1 MDSLIRDL
9 DKFIEDRGLS
19 YAKVAK
25 AMSIGSSTLSEFRK
39 GVYKGDSQAL
49 AEKLRDF
56 LERHKEPMKRIS
68 FSADTQVKKRVFY
81 TIDMIK
87 KYVASNVRER
97 MLESAKIACIFG
109 RAGIGKTHALQEYV
123 RTYKGKCIFITA
135 ENNISASDIL
145 RKIARELRIECNS
158 KRLEEIKTNVKD
170 ALRFTET
177 ILIIDEGEH
186 LKPKVID
193 IIRSIADQTGIGI
206 VIAGTEK
213 LKRLIFSQ
221 QNEYEYLYSRIVI
234 NMSLKDLE
242 IDDISAIVRKF
253 LGSEVEFYTE
263 EELAKMITYINKTVD
278 GSARQLA
285 NVLSLASDIAA
296 KPVNFQATKGKITKD
311 YIKAAA
317 TMLSIS

>member
-1 MDSLIRDL
+1 MDALIREL

-39 GVYKGDSQAL
+39 GTYKGDSRAL
-49 AEKLRDF
+49 AEKVRDF
-56 LERHKEPMKRIS
+56 LDRHKEKMKRIN

-87 KYVASNVRER
+87 KYVASNVSER

-109 RAGIGKTHALQEYV
+109 RAGIGKTHALQDYV

-145 RKIARELRIECNS
+145 RKIARELRIESGS
-158 KRLEEIKTNVKD
+158 KRLEEIKTEVKN
-170 ALRFTET
+170 ALKFSET

-221 QNEYEYLYSRIVI
+221 QNEYEYLYSRVVI

-242 IDDISAIVRKF
+242 IDDVSAIVRKF
-253 LGSEVEFYTE
+253 FGAEVDFYEE
-263 EELAKMITYINKTVD
+263 EELTKMIAYINKIAN
-278 GSARQLA
+278 GSARQLS
-285 NVLSLASDIAA
+285 NLLSLASDIAT
-296 KPVNFQATKGKITKD
+296 KPVNFQATKGRITKD

-317 TMLSIS
+317 TMLSIG